1 MLITMTIL
9 AMFFPTK
16 VGFHCNVRIKKML
29 FGYFSNE
36 NEINSENTIYIE
48 LNISF
53 SCLYRKKINTHTK
66 YKLLN
71 YVSRT

>member
-16 VGFHCNVRIKKML
+16 VGFHCNVRMKKAVIWL
-29 FGYFSNE
+29 FSNE
-36 NEINSENTIYIE
+36 NKISYENTMHIE
-48 LNISF
+48 YNIFVSH
-53 SCLYRKKINTHTK
+53 LYRKKINTQTK